1 MSANVK
7 ETKSLLISKN
17 RKVVG
22 SLSRTSRGYQFG
34 FDPAQVGQF
43 ITYNI
48 KGTSA
53 PLIESGV
60 NLPAYFANLLP
71 EGLRLKS
78 LVKKIK
84 TSEDDLFSLFAA
96 SGQDCIGDITTGLG
110 LEHSLIPLKLKDANF
125 YELFHQ
131 SLQGSQH
138 DSISGVQDKISA
150 SMINFPVM
158 LQDHK
163 KSYILKLNPRD
174 KPNLVQNEF
183 QCLRLAKKCGL
194 NVANARLV
202 KDGWDNQALLV
213 ERFDRQWSDTKKIFE
228 MIHQEDG
235 CQILNLYPSQKYR
248 ISINDLAKKIVE
260 LVPSPQLE
268 MLSLMKTVAFSYLVG
283 NGDLHAKNLSLF
295 DPPRGPRQM
304 TPAYDLICT
313 ALYGDEK
320 LALKIDGFDD
330 NLSAKLLLNFCTR
343 FDIPPNAAQATL
355 KKLLKK
361 FELQSKSA
369 FLAITMTSKER
380 TRVERLVKKRILD
393 LS

>member
-7 ETKSLLISKN
+7 ENKSLLILKN
-17 RKVVG
+17 RKIVG
-22 SLSRTSRGYQFG
+22 SLSRTSRGYQLK
-34 FDPAQVGQF
+34 FDPSQIGQF
-43 ITYNI
+43 ITYNL
-48 KGTSA
+48 KGTSS
-53 PLIESGV
+53 PLIENGV

-78 LVKKIK
+78 LIKTIK

-96 SGQDCIGDITTGLG
+96 SGEDCIGDITTGLG
-110 LEHSLIPLKLKDANF
+110 LGRSLRPVKLKDANF

-131 SLQGSQH
+131 SLEDSQQ
-138 DSISGVQDKISA
+138 DSVSGVQDKISA
-150 SMINFPVM
+150 SMISFPMM

-174 KPNLVQNEF
+174 KPNLVRNEYH
-183 QCLRLAKKCGL
+183 CLKLAKACGL
-194 NVANARLV
+194 KVANAKLI
-202 KDGWDNQALLV
+202 KDGSDNDGLLV
-213 ERFDRQWSDTKKIFE
+213 ERFDRQWSDKKKEFE

-235 CQILNLYPSQKYR
+235 CQILNSYPSQKYR
-248 ISINDLAKKIVE
+248 VSINELAKRIVE

-283 NGDLHAKNLSLF
+283 NGDLHAKNLSVF
-295 DPPRGPRQM
+295 DPKLGPRQM

-320 LALKIDGFDD
+320 MALKIDGFDD
-330 NLSAKLLLNFCTR
+330 NLSSKLLTNFCTR
-343 FDIPPNAAQATL
+343 FDIPLKAAQWSL
-355 KKLLKK
+355 DKLLQK
-361 FELQSKSA
+361 FELQAKSA
-369 FLAITMTSKER
+369 FEAITMSPKESVR
-380 TRVERLVKKRILD
+380 IERLIKKRVAD